1 VNKVHKI
8 LADYIHTHPEQTF
21 REIATVFKVSST
33 TISKV
38 AKAFGL
44 SRAAGGLSEAKAL
57 LFVERANIE
66 NNATP
71 HN

>member
-1 VNKVHKI
+1 MNKAHQVI
-8 LADYIHTHPEQTF
+8 ANYVDSHPDQTF

-44 SRAAGGLSEAKAL
+44 SRFAGGLSVAKVL
-57 LFVERANIE
+57 LFVERANLE
-66 NNATP
+66 SNTNAV
-71 HN
+71 